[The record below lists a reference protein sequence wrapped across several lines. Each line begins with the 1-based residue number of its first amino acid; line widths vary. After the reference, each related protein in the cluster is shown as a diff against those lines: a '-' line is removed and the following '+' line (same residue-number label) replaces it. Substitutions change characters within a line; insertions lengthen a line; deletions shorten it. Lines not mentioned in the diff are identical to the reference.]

1 MPNKRKRG
9 RRSRILKAYGG
20 EENVLPQKSK
30 VIFIAKTSPS
40 SEVLPAQLM
49 ETGAVRMEE
58 GEITLYEKF
67 WQGDE
72 MPAVLV

>member
-1 MPNKRKRG
+1 M
-9 RRSRILKAYGG
+9 
-20 EENVLPQKSK
+20 LPQKSK

>member
-1 MPNKRKRG
+1 
-9 RRSRILKAYGG
+9 
-20 EENVLPQKSK
+20 
-30 VIFIAKTSPS
+30 
-40 SEVLPAQLM
+40 M